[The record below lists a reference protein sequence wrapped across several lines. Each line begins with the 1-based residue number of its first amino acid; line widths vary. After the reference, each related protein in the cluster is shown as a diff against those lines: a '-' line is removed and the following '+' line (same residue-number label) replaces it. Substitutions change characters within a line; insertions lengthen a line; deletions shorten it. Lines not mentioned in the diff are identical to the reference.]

1 MKKEMLIILALLF
14 PVLGYAQTR
23 VKADSIQKAYFDSTL
38 NRAGQ
43 WEIVWSDVSKTPRI
57 LYGGKLKLDGTKT
70 KDLEKMAM
78 KFLKDHKGLFQ
89 IEEKDLKF
97 KTLIKDDL
105 EHIHF
110 DQVYEDIRV
119 VGGGYS
125 LHVNENEE
133 VICANGKIFDITP
146 LDVSPSIDPSQAAL
160 SVKSYLGMN
169 DSMEVL
175 GAELVIYPRDSVFY
189 LTYEMYV
196 SAGNLS
202 GSYRALVDAKTGTV
216 IDAENTACRYTNGL
230 ANVYKIDPRT
240 PYEQV
245 TLNRLAGNGYLDGQF
260 VKVIDWFDA
269 EAYSEIHDFRYD
281 PSDRR
286 FDQANVY
293 YHIDIFQNNF
303 LTPLGFTPSGTPYTY
318 KLDARVHTSDD
329 GAGTTTSPVIKYL
342 CTDGLFLATE
352 APIST
357 SCPERMTS
365 YTMNMR
371 ILYHT
376 IIICRILIPVN
387 LPPCPKVSP
396 ITSLRLLLDMAI
408 WVNGC

>member
-169 DSMEVL
+169 DSMEC
-175 GAELVIYPRDSVFY
+175 LVRNS
-189 LTYEMYV
+189 
-196 SAGNLS
+196 
-202 GSYRALVDAKTGTV
+202 
-216 IDAENTACRYTNGL
+216 
-230 ANVYKIDPRT
+230 
-240 PYEQV
+240 
-245 TLNRLAGNGYLDGQF
+245 
-260 VKVIDWFDA
+260 
-269 EAYSEIHDFRYD
+269 
-281 PSDRR
+281 
-286 FDQANVY
+286 
-293 YHIDIFQNNF
+293 
-303 LTPLGFTPSGTPYTY
+303 
-318 KLDARVHTSDD
+318 
-329 GAGTTTSPVIKYL
+329 
-342 CTDGLFLATE
+342 
-352 APIST
+352 
-357 SCPERMTS
+357 
-365 YTMNMR
+365 
-371 ILYHT
+371 
-376 IIICRILIPVN
+376 
-387 LPPCPKVSP
+387 
-396 ITSLRLLLDMAI
+396 
-408 WVNGC
+408 